1 MVRRKRWSKWRG
13 RFLTTPPALLAV
25 CLCFFAAESRAVDRE
40 RAPEVRQISVV
51 VNKSRTVNIRRP
63 VKTATIA
70 STAIAD
76 LTPMSDH
83 TLYIQGKKVGT
94 TNISVFGQDMQL
106 VEVLDLNVVL
116 DTESLQQK
124 IRGAIGLGDL
134 RVTSSNEE
142 VILSGVAPDAVA
154 ADRAVSI
161 AKSMVEK
168 GVVVNAMTVA
178 PTQQVELQVRFL
190 EASRDA
196 ERDLGVNWFVSNA
209 NGSRGVTIGSN
220 TPITTN
226 PSGIPVFQTAQA
238 VSSSV
243 GGPFGVALANLVNK
257 GTNVDVMI
265 TALETKGLV
274 RRLAEPNLIALSGDT
289 ARFLAGG
296 EFPVPILAG
305 TGTGATPSIEF
316 KKFGV
321 SLAFTPT
328 VLSRGLMN
336 LRIAPE
342 VSELDPTTGVTIQG
356 TTVPGLVTRNAQTT
370 VELRDGQSFAIAGL
384 LQNRSTRGI
393 DQLPWIGSVPV
404 LGALFRSSAYQSHET
419 DLVIIVTP
427 HLVRPAS
434 PADKLATPFDDRLA
448 SNDVDLFVNGQL
460 DVPKRYRDYV
470 SSGGDVRGP
479 YGYIIPIEQA
489 LNGAVVQK
497 DGVAK

>member
-1 MVRRKRWSKWRG
+1 
-13 RFLTTPPALLAV
+13 
-25 CLCFFAAESRAVDRE
+25 
-40 RAPEVRQISVV
+40 
-51 VNKSRTVNIRRP
+51 
-63 VKTATIA
+63 
-70 STAIAD
+70 
-76 LTPMSDH
+76 
-83 TLYIQGKKVGT
+83 
-94 TNISVFGQDMQL
+94 
-106 VEVLDLNVVL
+106 
-116 DTESLQQK
+116 
-124 IRGAIGLGDL
+124 
-134 RVTSSNEE
+134 
-142 VILSGVAPDAVA
+142 
-154 ADRAVSI
+154 
-161 AKSMVEK
+161 
-168 GVVVNAMTVA
+168 
-178 PTQQVELQVRFL
+178 
-190 EASRDA
+190 
-196 ERDLGVNWFVSNA
+196 
-209 NGSRGVTIGSN
+209 
-220 TPITTN
+220 
-226 PSGIPVFQTAQA
+226 
-238 VSSSV
+238 
-243 GGPFGVALANLVNK
+243 VALANLVNK

-342 VSELDPTTGVTIQG
+342 VSELDPTAGVTIQG

-434 PADKLATPFDDRLA
+434 PADKLATPFDERLP
-448 SNDVDLFVNGQL
+448 SNDVDFFVNGQL

-479 YGYIIPIEQA
+479 YGYIIPVAQA